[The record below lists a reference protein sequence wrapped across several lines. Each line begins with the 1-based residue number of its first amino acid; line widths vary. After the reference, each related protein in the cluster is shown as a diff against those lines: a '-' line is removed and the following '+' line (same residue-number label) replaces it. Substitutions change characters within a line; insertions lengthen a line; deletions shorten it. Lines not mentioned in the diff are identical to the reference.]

1 MIQVSAV
8 VTDKFGQ
15 PVVVPTMYM
24 EILDS
29 AGKEYWPLSPI
40 ARNVSSFAKLISTN
54 EFKHNTR
61 YIVRVGINRKLSPQ
75 GYEFFKTKNRKI
87 IPAFIPLVF
96 APLVLVP
103 RLDLDPELDLIPRL
117 DLIPEEAKK
126 PIFLTYKTE
135 LDARVCPICEPN
147 EGLVFAVDDPKLIR
161 IGPPE
166 LGGETHFGCRCHYDM
181 EVALN
186 AALAKVQRIIDAG
199 RAAMVVHA
207 VQKHKELMVIN

>member
-8 VTDKFGQ
+8 VTDKFGS

-29 AGKEYWPLSPI
+29 TGKEYWPLSPI

-61 YIVRVGINRKLSPQ
+61 YIVRVGINTKLSPQ
-75 GYEFFKTKNRKI
+75 GYVFFKTENRKI

-96 APLVLVP
+96 APLILAP
-103 RLDLDPELDLIPRL
+103 GLDLIPA
-117 DLIPEEAKK
+117 EAKK
-126 PIFLTYKTE
+126 PIFLTYRTE
-135 LDARVCPICEPN
+135 LDARVCPICRPN

-166 LGGETHFGCRCHYDM
+166 LGGQTHFGCRCHYDM

-186 AALAKVQRIIDAG
+186 AALAKVQRIINAG
-199 RAAMVVHA
+199 RAAMIVSA
-207 VQKHKELMVIN
+207 IQKHKPLQVEM